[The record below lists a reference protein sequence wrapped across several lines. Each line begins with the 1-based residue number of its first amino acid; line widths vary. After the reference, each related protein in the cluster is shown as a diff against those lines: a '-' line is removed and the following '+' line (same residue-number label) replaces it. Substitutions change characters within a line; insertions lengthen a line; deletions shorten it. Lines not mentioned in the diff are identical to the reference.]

1 MISGLLCVSA
11 VFGGAEPITV
21 EAEEV
26 VEAGNAAD
34 IVDTVSGNELGNP
47 GAEPSGEQ
55 ADGQVEEIVMA
66 DDTVSG
72 NEAIPRELTE
82 NSVRDA
88 DASGIGW
95 ELDADGT
102 LTISSDEGMKD
113 WKDNGWSLHK
123 EKVKTVTIMD
133 GVTGI
138 VKRAFLECTNLLSV
152 DMPDSVTEIGWSAFE
167 SCSSLKTVIVP
178 DGVKRMEIFIFKKC
192 ENLVSVT
199 LPESLE
205 FMSNTFEEC
214 SQLRE
219 IVIPPNVDFIAANT
233 FKDCIQLEKV
243 IMCSE
248 NKVTLAEG
256 SAFNG
261 CKFFADNA
269 KGIIVPPGTEE
280 KYIEAYR
287 ASTSNTASMYADYI
301 RAHSHSWETGWA
313 SNPFHHW
320 HECTSECT
328 TRNIADK
335 DGYAIHTED
344 AGTITKQPTQTET
357 GIKSYRCSVCGY
369 EMRTETI
376 PAVGTAEG
384 NGSGDKNDNGESGET
399 PKNESTGSTGSENDI
414 TVNKVEDITENDVA
428 VNYDGT
434 GSDIGNA
441 KTQPVKD
448 REPKTGDSAQT
459 ELYATLAMVMGLT
472 YLLLYFTDRRHG
484 MTEETKKEL
493 VSKLIGWA
501 RQGGYCRRLA
511 AIAAIFILL
520 TYYHGIGKKIA
531 LEWKEVY
538 GE

>member
-1 MISGLLCVSA
+1 MKKQRRDMLRKIAVVLLAGVLFAGMEPVETELLA
-11 VFGGAEPITV
+11 VQ
-21 EAEEV
+21 AEETIGTENV
-26 VEAGNAAD
+26 TG
-34 IVDTVSGNELGNP
+34 IVDAVSGNETMLKEDNVGN
-47 GAEPSGEQ
+47 A
-55 ADGQVEEIVMA
+55 VI
-66 DDTVSG
+66 
-72 NEAIPRELTE
+72 
-82 NSVRDA
+82 
-88 DASGIGW
+88 SGIGW

-102 LTISSDEGMKD
+102 LIISSDEGMKD

-123 EKVKTVTIMD
+123 DKVKTVTILD

-138 VKRAFLECTNLLSV
+138 VKQAFRECTNLLSV

-167 SCSSLKTVIVP
+167 SCSSLKTVVIP

-214 SQLRE
+214 SRLRE

-233 FKDCIQLEKV
+233 FRDCIQLEKV

-248 NKVTLAEG
+248 NKVTIAEG

-287 ASTSNTASMYADYI
+287 ASTGNTAFMYADYI
-301 RAHSHSWETGWA
+301 RAHSHSWERTWTN
-313 SNPFHHW
+313 NPSHHW

-344 AGTITKQPTQTET
+344 AGTITKQPTETET

-376 PAVGTAEG
+376 QSAGTAEG
-384 NGSGDKNDNGESGET
+384 NDSDNRDDNGEG
-399 PKNESTGSTGSENDI
+399 GRENDI
-414 TVNKVEDITENDVA
+414 SVENNMIEDITGNNVT
-428 VNYDGT
+428 VNYDIT
-434 GSDIGNA
+434 DLNKKEVI
-441 KTQPVKD
+441 TQPLKD
-448 REPKTGDSAQT
+448 HVPKTGDSTRT
-459 ELYATLAMVMGLT
+459 ELYVILAMVMGLA
-472 YLLLYFTDRRHG
+472 YLLLYFTDRGRG
-484 MTEETKKEL
+484 MTEETEEEFGLKRQRGIKRKKN
-493 VSKLIGWA
+493 
-501 RQGGYCRRLA
+501 
-511 AIAAIFILL
+511 
-520 TYYHGIGKKIA
+520 
-531 LEWKEVY
+531 
-538 GE
+538 